1 MHMKNTIGVG
11 ALLMGLI
18 ASPLFGTVGAQ
29 DLPYQTGGF
38 IEAMDLP
45 NNTVVIN
52 DTIFEI
58 APFVIVHDTARGT
71 ILRRDSL
78 KKGMYVGFNMLPQ
91 SSGPPY
97 IKEMWII
104 EGD

>member
-1 MHMKNTIGVG
+1 MHMKKTIGVG
-11 ALLMGLI
+11 ALLMGLMT
-18 ASPLFGTVGAQ
+18 SSLFGTATAQ
-29 DLPYQTGGF
+29 DLPYQMGGY
-38 IEAMDLP
+38 IEEMDFET
-45 NNTVVIN
+45 NTVVIN

-58 APFVIVHDTARGT
+58 APFIIVRDTARGT

>member
-1 MHMKNTIGVG
+1 MKHTIGIG
-11 ALLMGLI
+11 ALLIGLMT
-18 ASPLFGTVGAQ
+18 SSLFGTATAQ

-58 APFVIVHDTARGT
+58 APFVIVRDTARGT

>member
-1 MHMKNTIGVG
+1 MKNIIPIG
-11 ALLMGLI
+11 ALLIGFI
-18 ASPLFGTVGAQ
+18 ASPLFGTAGAQ

-38 IEAMDLP
+38 IEAIDFET
-45 NNTVVIN
+45 NTVVIN
-52 DTIFEI
+52 DTSFEI
-58 APFVIVHDTARGT
+58 APFIIVHDTARGT
-71 ILRRDSL
+71 ILRRNSL

>member
-58 APFVIVHDTARGT
+58 APFVIVRDTARGT

>member
-11 ALLMGLI
+11 ALLMGLMT
-18 ASPLFGTVGAQ
+18 SSLFGTATAQ
-29 DLPYQTGGF
+29 DLPYQTEGF
-38 IEAMDLP
+38 IEAKDFET
-45 NNTVVIN
+45 NTVVIN